1 MARFTTLDVSL
12 SSACQL
18 SCDYCPIKTETKVD
32 AKQLLKGIS
41 WFVNQFLPV
50 GKDTPSL
57 TINIRGGEPLLEL
70 SALKSVLTGI
80 GAFRLAGLR
89 IRVTLKTNMLL
100 LDDDILKYLDER
112 GVEIQAHID
121 GCEAAHNT
129 FRNAEAISTYGC
141 ACDAA
146 TKLLQVQ
153 PNASVQMTVTPE
165 TMNLY
170 ADSVKSLY
178 DLGFRNIHPVFPY
191 ESMPSE
197 SFAELD
203 IEVRNI
209 CEWWLLIKTGDQ
221 PKISFIENVRQQLTE
236 KPKVCGAGIT
246 RCAIDS
252 TDAIQPCYGFI
263 DSDTFWGLDLED
275 MQKFEG
281 DADALLRKWE
291 DCSDVNCEMNT
302 VCAPSCLVQISKTS
316 ITDFCQIQR
325 IYYAEAIRAFCILRE
340 RGTLYDDMVDVE
352 LPELGPSG
360 EPLFPT
366 SASIDLQ
373 QALDLV
379 KDEEPIT
386 VEIDTQ
392 EVEVEIETP
401 SPTTSTPVSST
412 PMATEHVPAAERVKD
427 RKTHP
432 FGVPPGTP
440 APATT
445 DEVFTTVPPKFL
457 VSVVYATREEGEE
470 VYETVKSAIEAA
482 TGPIEIIVVDDGS
495 RDESCNEIEALSRTG
510 ASVKWIRLETP
521 VGAGM
526 ARNIGFAAAK
536 GRVVVS
542 SDAHMRYPVGLWHEI
557 GGFCIEKHAIACPGV
572 AAMFG
577 GPQGWGA
584 DLNYHRDGK
593 IGCAY
598 YRTKE
603 TSPQRTDGVLG
614 ACYFVPREI
623 FDDLTRWPST
633 MGLWGYEESTINAW
647 AWFHDIPCYCY
658 PKFMTRHLY
667 RSEAAKGTKEP
678 PWGWP
683 PETDLYLNQA
693 ANHLALF
700 EPDTYH
706 SVWRPHYIAN
716 IAPHQQEVLKAL
728 ESHMLYETGHWR
740 KNKKHT
746 DYEFF
751 RDVLKVPAVAGKN
764 GSVVKVRP
772 ISVILTA
779 RNEGKEVANTV
790 RSIVNSGQTR
800 FDIVI
805 VDDASTDGSVPLDLA
820 DQIRPKVAKHWRDD
834 LHHRIKI
841 IRHEQPLGVSRSRA
855 EAIDVSDGE
864 MIVIMDAHQR
874 CITKYSLEML
884 CAAAND
890 KDGIVVASVCNLGN
904 SSSNDPKIRD
914 ARTFGARFRTKM
926 KWGLLNSH
934 ISTRPDEIIAPRDTV
949 IGAGYAMSKEVLE
962 RVGGCPQLPGLW
974 SFFEQVLCLR
984 AWVMDVGCWVHAGV
998 TTEHMYKSGTMDVP
1012 HLGTLLNSHYA
1023 HYAHFGDE
1031 SYYGYF
1037 KPALLH
1043 HGWYPEVD
1051 EFLQSQAVQ
1060 ESRAYWAAM
1069 KEERGKTDEI
1079 FFREMLNYEGEW
1091 PPKWKDPE

>member
-1 MARFTTLDVSL
+1 
-12 SSACQL
+12 
-18 SCDYCPIKTETKVD
+18 
-32 AKQLLKGIS
+32 
-41 WFVNQFLPV
+41 
-50 GKDTPSL
+50 
-57 TINIRGGEPLLEL
+57 
-70 SALKSVLTGI
+70 
-80 GAFRLAGLR
+80 
-89 IRVTLKTNMLL
+89 MLL
-100 LDDDILKYLDER
+100 LDADAIKYLDER

-121 GCEAAHNT
+121 GCGAAHNT
-129 FRNAEAISTYGC
+129 FRSDYEIAAK
-141 ACDAA
+141 AA
-146 TKLLQVQ
+146 TRLLQVQ

-178 DLGFRNIHPVFPY
+178 DLGFRTIHPVFPY

-203 IEVRNI
+203 IQVREI
-209 CEWWLLIKTGDQ
+209 CDWWLLIKTGDQ
-221 PKISFIENVRQQLTE
+221 PKISFIEKVHKSLV
-236 KPKVCGAGIT
+236 KGSSASVCGADIN

-252 TDAIQPCYGFI
+252 TKAIRPCYGFFGF
-263 DSDTFWGLDLED
+263 DWSN
-275 MQKFEG
+275 
-281 DADALLRKWE
+281 DADENNTYISEYEQLLYDWPCADE
-291 DCSDVNCEMNT
+291 CERSKYCT
-302 VCAPSCLVQISKTS
+302 PYCLVMAANGYSA
-316 ITDFCQIQR
+316 DFCQTER

-340 RGTLYDDMVDVE
+340 QGTLYDDMVDVE

-373 QALDLV
+373 QALDSV
-379 KDEEPIT
+379 KDEEPVT

-392 EVEVEIETP
+392 EVEAEVKEETP
-401 SPTTSTPVSST
+401 ATGGFLVLPDHPLAPKESTTTI

-440 APATT
+440 APPTT

-457 VSVVYATREEGEE
+457 VSVVYATREEGDE
-470 VYETVKSAIEAA
+470 VRLTVESAINAS

-495 RDESCNEIEALSRTG
+495 KDGSCDEIEALSRTG
-510 ASVKWIRLETP
+510 ASVRWIRVETP

-542 SDAHMRYPVGLWHEI
+542 SDAHMRYPKGMWHEI
-557 GGFCIEKHAIACPGV
+557 GGFCIENHAIACPGV

-603 TSPQRTDGVLG
+603 TSPQRVDGVLG

-633 MGLWGYEESTINAW
+633 MGLWGYEESTINTW

-683 PETDLYLNQA
+683 PSTDLFLNQA

-700 EPDTYH
+700 EPETYH
-706 SVWRPHYIAN
+706 SWWRPHYIAN

-746 DYEFF
+746 DYAFF
-751 RDVLKVPAVAGKN
+751 RDVLKVPAVAGDN
-764 GSVVKVRP
+764 GSVVNVRP

-805 VDDASTDGSVPLDLA
+805 VDDASTDGSVPDDLA
-820 DQIRPKVAKHWRDD
+820 DQIRPKVAGHWRDD

-855 EAIDVSDGE
+855 EAIAACSGE
-864 MIVIMDAHQR
+864 MVVIMDSHQR
-874 CITKYSLEML
+874 VISRYGLEHL
-884 CAAAND
+884 CAIAND
-890 KDGIVVASVCNLGN
+890 RDGVVVAAVCNLGN
-904 SSSNDPKIRD
+904 SKSTDPKIRD
-914 ARTFGARFRTKM
+914 ARTYGARLVVKN
-926 KWGLLNSH
+926 KWGLINSH
-934 ISTRPDEIIAPRDTV
+934 ISTPPDEDVVPRDAI
-949 IGAGYAMSKEVLE
+949 IGAGYAMSKDVLDKI
-962 RVGGCPQLPGLW
+962 GGSPIMDGLW
-974 SFFEQVLCLR
+974 AYYEQQLMLKC
-984 AWVMDVGCWVHAGV
+984 WVMDVPLFATRLVHC
-998 TTEHMYKSGTMDVP
+998 EHMYKKGTMDVP
-1012 HLGTLLNSHYA
+1012 HLGTLKNAHLTHFLYFSDEAYA
-1023 HYAHFGDE
+1023 
-1031 SYYGYF
+1031 YF
-1037 KPALLH
+1037 REPLLL
-1043 HGWYPEVD
+1043 HGWYPEID
-1051 EFLQSQAVQ
+1051 RYLQSAPVQ
-1060 ESRAYWAAM
+1060 EARNAWLAL
-1069 KEERGKTDEI
+1069 KEERGKTDED
-1079 FFREMLNYEGEW
+1079 FFRDKLGYEGDW
-1091 PPKWKDPE
+1091 PPVWEEK